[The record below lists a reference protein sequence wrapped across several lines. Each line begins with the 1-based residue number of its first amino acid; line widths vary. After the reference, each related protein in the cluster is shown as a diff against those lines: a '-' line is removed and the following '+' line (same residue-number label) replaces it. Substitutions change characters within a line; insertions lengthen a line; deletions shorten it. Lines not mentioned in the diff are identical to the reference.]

1 MGTATLEAKRAQN
14 MVGLAHETLFQ
25 VFLDVR
31 KAYESLDRDQCLQL
45 LSGYGMGTN
54 LARLLDNYWKRQ
66 RIAPKVGKCLGTL
79 FVTGRGVT

>member
-1 MGTATLEAKRAQN
+1 MAIMEAKLSQHL
-14 MVGLAHETLFQ
+14 VGLVHEPLFQ

-31 KAYESLDRDQCLQL
+31 KAYDSLDRDRCLQL